1 MGLFSRFFGK
11 KTEAKQMDSSIVP
24 NPDIDSAASL
34 SIVFK
39 GELNIDNDKLLTK
52 LKSIDP
58 TIKDIRIGND
68 IKEGRLSPILSNYEI
83 EDLNIYA
90 IYPSRKL
97 LPLRTRCLIDF
108 LIIELKNL
116 QW

>member
-1 MGLFSRFFGK
+1 MLHHGGIS
-11 KTEAKQMDSSIVP
+11 KQP
-24 NPDIDSAASL
+24 NFIIDH
-34 SIVFK
+34 
-39 GELNIDNDKLLTK
+39 
-52 LKSIDP
+52 
-58 TIKDIRIGND
+58 D

-97 LPLRTRCLIDF
+97 LLLRTRCLIDF
-108 LIIELKNL
+108 LIIELKNS

>member
-1 MGLFSRFFGK
+1 MLHHGGIS
-11 KTEAKQMDSSIVP
+11 KQP
-24 NPDIDSAASL
+24 NFIIDH
-34 SIVFK
+34 
-39 GELNIDNDKLLTK
+39 
-52 LKSIDP
+52 
-58 TIKDIRIGND
+58 D
-68 IKEGRLSPILSNYEI
+68 IKEGRLSTILSNYEI